1 MGGFSGFPAG
11 FPGFPAGNLKV
22 TPVPDLFFSDL
33 LPLVDN
39 LVELKVTLHCLW
51 LFRQRGDKVPVVSA
65 AELAEDELLLRG
77 LLAAVGRE
85 RRSESGPGG
94 WRATERQVAAEALRE
109 GLERAVGRGTL
120 LQISVQG
127 PAGNEAA
134 GTEPAWY
141 LMNSERGRA
150 ALERAERGEWT
161 PAGPGA
167 GPGAPGGAVQLRARR
182 PNIYNLYEQ
191 NVGLIQ
197 SPMLAEELTDA
208 EQTYP
213 AEWIEEAFRIAVTNN
228 VRRWTYVRSI
238 LERWAQEGR
247 GPRRGGEDPSE
258 RPRTV
263 DDKYADFIQH

>member
-1 MGGFSGFPAG
+1 MGG

-22 TPVPDLFFSDL
+22 TPVPDLFFSEL

-51 LFRQRGDKVPVVSA
+51 LFRQRGDEAPVVTA
-65 AELAEDELLLRG
+65 AELEEDELLLRG

-85 RRSESGPGG
+85 RRSEPGRAGRGG
-94 WRATERQVAAEALRE
+94 WRSTERQIASELLRE
-109 GLERAVGRGTL
+109 GLECAMGRGTL
-120 LQISVQG
+120 LQVSAQG
-127 PAGNEAA
+127 PSGNEP
-134 GTEPAWY
+134 TWY
-141 LMNSERGRA
+141 ILNSERGRA
-150 ALERAERGEWT
+150 AIERMERGEWT
-161 PAGPGA
+161 PACTGA
-167 GPGAPGGAVQLRARR
+167 GAEAGAGVGPGAVQLRARR

-208 EQTYP
+208 ERTYP
-213 AEWIEEAFRIAVTNN
+213 PEWIEEAFRIAVANN
-228 VRRWTYVRSI
+228 VRRWAYVQRI

-247 GPRRGGEDPSE
+247 GPQRDGEDQSE

-263 DDKYADFIQH
+263 DDKYADYIKH

>member
-1 MGGFSGFPAG
+1 MAG
-11 FPGFPAGNLKV
+11 FAGFPAGNLKV
-22 TPVPDLFFSDL
+22 TPVPDLFFSEL

-51 LFRQRGDKVPVVSA
+51 LFRQRGDKAPVVSA
-65 AELAEDELLLRG
+65 AELEEDDLLLRG

-85 RRSESGPGG
+85 RRTAPGRGG
-94 WRATERQVAAEALRE
+94 WRSTERQVASEALRE
-109 GLERAVGRGTL
+109 GLEHAVGRGTL
-120 LQISVQG
+120 LQVSAQG
-127 PAGNEAA
+127 PAGAEPAGSEAA
-134 GTEPAWY
+134 GSAPAWY
-141 LMNSERGRA
+141 ILNSERGRA
-150 ALERAERGEWT
+150 VIERIERGERM
-161 PAGPGA
+161 PSGPVLGREA
-167 GPGAPGGAVQLRARR
+167 QLRARR

-213 AEWIEEAFRIAVTNN
+213 AEWIEEAFRIAVANN
-228 VRRWTYVRSI
+228 VRRWAYVRSI

-247 GPRRGGEDPSE
+247 GPHRDGEDRSE

-263 DDKYADFIQH
+263 DDKYADVIQH

>member
-1 MGGFSGFPAG
+1 MAGFS
-11 FPGFPAGNLKV
+11 GFPAGNLKV

-51 LFRQRGDKVPVVSA
+51 LFRQRGDEAPAVAA
-65 AELAEDELLLRG
+65 AELEEDELLLRG

-85 RRSESGPGG
+85 HRAGSGRAGRAG
-94 WRATERQVAAEALRE
+94 WRATERQVASEALRE

-120 LQISVQG
+120 LQVSAQG
-127 PAGNEAA
+127 PAGQEAA
-134 GTEPAWY
+134 WY
-141 LMNSERGRA
+141 FLNSERGRA
-150 ALERAERGEWT
+150 TVERLERGEWA
-161 PAGPGA
+161 PGPGPGA
-167 GPGAPGGAVQLRARR
+167 ELESGAIQLRARR

-191 NVGLIQ
+191 NMGLIQ

-213 AEWIEEAFRIAVTNN
+213 AEWIEEAFRIAVANN
-228 VRRWTYVRSI
+228 VRRWSYVRSI

-247 GPRRGGEDPSE
+247 GPRRGGKQGPE

-263 DDKYADFIQH
+263 DDKYADVIQH